1 MRSLALLFWVGK
13 EVVAGAVLV
22 IAAVRPELLATYLH
36 DVIPAVG
43 VVVAAVVSTAGGI
56 AAARFTYGNRARVD
70 EGLDS
75 MKDAA
80 TSAADAAGAARL
92 TAAEVRE
99 LKQMVVERRRG
110 RAADT
115 GHRRRRKD
123 T

>member
-1 MRSLALLFWVGK
+1 
-13 EVVAGAVLV
+13 
-22 IAAVRPELLATYLH
+22 
-36 DVIPAVG
+36 
-43 VVVAAVVSTAGGI
+43 
-56 AAARFTYGNRARVD
+56 
-70 EGLDS
+70 